1 MAVDALLVVVDEALV
16 VALDVAAAEVVAFEL
31 VDEATWEVVDDAAF
45 VDDAARYVVA
55 VGEGAEPD
63 ASP

>member
-45 VDDAARYVVA
+45 VDDAARDVVA

>member
-1 MAVDALLVVVDEALV
+1 MAVDAVLVVVDEALV

-31 VDEATWEVVDDAAF
+31 VDDATWEVEDDTAF
-45 VDDAARYVVA
+45 VDDAARDVVA
-55 VGEGAEPD
+55 VGDGAEPD